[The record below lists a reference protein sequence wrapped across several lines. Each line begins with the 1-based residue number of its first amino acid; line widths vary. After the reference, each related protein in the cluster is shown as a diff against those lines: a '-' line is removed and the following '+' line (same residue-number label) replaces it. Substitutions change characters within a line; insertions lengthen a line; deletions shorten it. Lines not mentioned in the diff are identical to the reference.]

1 MVTKSFARVPR
12 RARAGAQLVEEQAP
26 EPPVDRSPVVRIDQQ
41 LVPQLVAL
49 VQIGHPRRRAPQ
61 RQHPEGTA
69 VGRGHHLGQE
79 REERLP
85 EARVRG
91 DTPGRLEDVVLP
103 RRIAVHPA
111 RVALGLAQGFHQVA
125 VEALARD
132 RPRAHERLEHEE
144 LLVVVG
150 RARAP
155 VLVEQ
160 RAPVGDEAAPV
171 GRHSR
176 ECADTRT
183 RVGAPLR
190 VVRGR
195 GQQRARPV
203 ALPAL
208 ARGVE
213 LVDGEP
219 EAIRVAAD
227 LVEREQARVPVHRGV
242 LDTLGHDRAR
252 RLLEPH
258 DERQAARRRGGGSRR
273 RRHRA
278 GAPARTR
285 RPSSTRASPGRRT
298 CGTRGAP
305 RARSRDVLGRRGA
318 AAGVPRV
325 RTSPAPARPWPRW
338 RRPRSPG
345 AGRWRRRGRLARPDP
360 RTARRRRSGTRSR
373 WSPRPATAPAAHP
386 VPRSSPPR
394 RAGRRRRATAP
405 GSRPGR
411 RGRRRGRPAHR
422 RRRRQPPA
430 PAAWRGWSRTPP
442 GPRPAPRP
450 GRRCRRSAGGH
461 PQGRGRRSAPA
472 TTRRART
479 GSRRTPPCGWAR
491 CRRRAGAPRRPTRGG
506 RLLRPARRRRASGR
520 RRRNRG
526 SSLRAP
532 ASPGTGTGG

>member
-155 VLVEQ
+155 VLVEE

-171 GRHSR
+171 GRHPR
-176 ECADTRT
+176 ECADART

-258 DERQAARRRGGGSRR
+258 DELGRRAVAVADRVGDVVGQARQRARVVRRALARLRVDVRAVHGERRERGLEMCEVGEAPQPAYLGCERHPHLLGLGLDGDGREVRVRAGGGVEVV
-273 RRHRA
+273 
-278 GAPARTR
+278 
-285 RPSSTRASPGRRT
+285 SPGRIHEQRV
-298 CGTRGAP
+298 GVDQELVAGGPLDRPPRQRLTRFHDLLHP
-305 RARSRDVLGRRGA
+305 DVPD
-318 AAGVPRV
+318 AGVAQPLQV
-325 RTSPAPARPWPRW
+325 PARVGEAVDVVDPHTGDDAGSHQLQQLGVGGREHLRVLDPHPGQVVDVEEAPVAT
-338 RRPRSPG
+338 RRVEVEE
-345 AGRWRRRGRLARPDP
+345 ARPQRLVAP
-360 RTARRRRSGTRSR
+360 ERVLVARRHVVGHDVDDEREPLGGQRVEG
-373 WSPRPATAPAAHP
+373 
-386 VPRSSPPR
+386 
-394 RAGRRRRATAP
+394 GF
-405 GSRPGR
+405 
-411 RGRRRGRPAHR
+411 
-422 RRRRQPPA
+422 
-430 PAAWRGWSRTPP
+430 
-442 GPRPAPRP
+442 
-450 GRRCRRSAGGH
+450 SAQRVGD
-461 PQGRGRRSAPA
+461 A
-472 TTRRART
+472 
-479 GSRRTPPCGWAR
+479 
-491 CRRRAGAPRRPTRGG
+491 
-506 RLLRPARRRRASGR
+506 LSGR
-520 RRRNRG
+520 RRRNRA